1 MKKDKKNKNILFLSR
16 LYYPHIGG
24 VEKHIA
30 QISEILIKED
40 YEVTVVCEQHDK
52 KLKTKE
58 QINGINI
65 IRIPIN
71 SSEKN
76 KKFHIWKWVLKNRKF
91 IKSFDIVHIHDI
103 FYWILPLLVYLDRKK
118 IFITFHGYESYPIK
132 HFSKIQKKIAVKY
145 CSGSI
150 CIGEFIN
157 KWYEI
162 TSSAVIY
169 GAVEKSKI
177 TPKMANKQFSAVFF
191 GRLDAQT
198 GIKEYYK
205 SFLLLKKKY
214 KSFIF
219 RVVGEGEYKSKLNK
233 INISPFKSDIS
244 TYIQNSRFIFV
255 SRYLSMLE
263 AMVEKRLVIAVYTDP
278 IKQDYLVGSP
288 FSKYVEVCS
297 STKEIVSRVK
307 YFVENPKEEKR
318 KVEKAYRWAAKQS
331 WKNAAK
337 TYKTIWKI

>member
-76 KKFHIWKWVLKNRKF
+76 KKFHIWKWMLKNRKF
-91 IKSFDIVHIHDI
+91 IKSFDIIHIHDI

-132 HFSKIQKKIAVKY
+132 AGSKIQKKIAVKY

-150 CIGEFIN
+150 CVGEFIN

-162 TSSAVIY
+162 TSNAVIY
-169 GAVEKSKI
+169 GGVNVPTISKKLQKSLKNMLNI
-177 TPKMANKQFSAVFF
+177 LYI
-191 GRLDAQT
+191 GRLSDDMGAKT
-198 GIKEYYK
+198 HIEILGK
-205 SFLLLKKKY
+205 LKNEGTKFNLQVCGDGKY
-214 KSFIF
+214 RTEFEELGNVKGFVKNLGSYIA
-219 RVVGEGEYKSKLNK
+219 
-233 INISPFKSDIS
+233 KSDIVLS
-244 TYIQNSRFIFV
+244 S
-255 SRYLSMLE
+255 SYLTMLE
-263 AMVEKRLVIAVYTDP
+263 ALILKKPIYAVYSNSL
-278 IKQDYLVGSP
+278 KEDYLKLSP
-288 FSKYVEVCS
+288 FSKFISINS
-297 STKEIVSRVK
+297 SPDELYRSIKK
-307 YFVENPKEEKR
+307 GFDR
-318 KVEKAYRWAAKQS
+318 KTLEAGQKWAAKQS
-331 WKNAAK
+331 WKNVAK